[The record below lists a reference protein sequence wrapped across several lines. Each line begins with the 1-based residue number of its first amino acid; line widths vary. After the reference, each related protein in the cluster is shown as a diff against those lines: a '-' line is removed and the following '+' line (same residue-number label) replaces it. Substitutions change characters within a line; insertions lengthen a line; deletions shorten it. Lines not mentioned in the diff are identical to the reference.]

1 MKTNKLLFAALFA
14 ATLCACNSSETF
26 EHKYAT
32 AKFSYKTE
40 GLTVYF
46 YDESVNA
53 SGIYKWDFGDGRT
66 STQPSPVHTYSK
78 AGSYIVKL
86 TVTNIEGDSEYEEVV
101 EVKQNSSTTGTPSTN
116 QDDEYCILNVT
127 NKTKYNEVAFSVA
140 DHMIAYIPSNKT
152 SQLDLFERWTTLQE
166 LHPEMDIEKEVL
178 GKSVNVSAIFYE
190 LWDGSSIDVPEVST
204 RYVFRKGRKYKVT
217 IDSTTHITIEADL

>member
-26 EHKYAT
+26 EYKYAT

-53 SGIYKWDFGDGRT
+53 FSYKWDFGDGRT
-66 STQPSPVHTYSK
+66 STQSSPVHTYSK

-86 TVTNIEGDSEYEEVV
+86 IVTNIEGESKYEEVV

-116 QDDEYCILNVT
+116 QDNEYCILNVT
-127 NKTKYNEVAFSVA
+127 NKTKYNEVSFEVA
-140 DHMIAYIPSNKT
+140 DYIIAYIPSNKT
-152 SQLDLFERWTTLQE
+152 MQIDLYERWTTLQE

-190 LWDGSSIDVPEVST
+190 LWEGYPTDVPSVST

-217 IDSTTHITIEADL
+217 IDSTTHITVEADL